1 MPSNDIIR
9 KDLHNRGKASL
20 MSKEVVCI
28 FLLGLVL
35 LAIGCFAMLLSGLE
49 KVLLFSF
56 VFTKTQYVLMD
67 SILLNIPPYIW
78 GITNATFIFGIV
90 LVVIGVI
97 IMVLAKR
104 VRT

>member
-1 MPSNDIIR
+1 
-9 KDLHNRGKASL
+9 

-28 FLLGLVL
+28 FTWPCIARYWMLRDAVIGVRKSAIVLVR
-35 LAIGCFAMLLSGLE
+35 IY
-49 KVLLFSF
+49 
-56 VFTKTQYVLMD
+56 QD
-67 SILLNIPPYIW
+67 SIRLDGWYSIEYPSLHM